1 MFRAV
6 AVVGFRKSGKT
17 TVVEGLVR
25 ELVRRGYRVG
35 TIKHIREK
43 EFSIDAPG
51 KDTWRH
57 AQAGASVIVSLAPR
71 ETATIMKHPI
81 KPEDVTSA
89 FQWLDFLILEGFRK
103 SKGIA
108 KIATPRTAEEAAKL
122 LDKFTIACVGYGR
135 RGLPVLKLDQVKEL
149 ADIVEEKALPVLPRL
164 DCRRCGYPSCEE
176 FALAVLQGK
185 AKVEDCQPMHD
196 LVSLR
201 VDGRVIPLNPFVQD
215 LITGTIR
222 GMLSSLK
229 GAKGK
234 EFEIRVKKHVR

>member
-1 MFRAV
+1 VLRAV

-25 ELVRRGYRVG
+25 ELVKRGYQVG

-57 AQAGASVIVSLAPR
+57 AQAGASVILSLAPR
-71 ETATIMKHPI
+71 EVTTITKRSVKLEEVMS
-81 KPEDVTSA
+81 TL
-89 FQWLDFLILEGFRK
+89 QWLDFIVLEGFRE

-108 KIATPRTAEEAAKL
+108 KIATSRTAEEAAKL
-122 LDKFTIACVGYGR
+122 MDKFTIACVGYGR
-135 RGLPVLKLDQVKEL
+135 RGLPVFKLDQVKEL
-149 ADIVEEKALPVLPRL
+149 ADIVEKKALPMLPGL

-176 FALAVLQGK
+176 FALAVLKGK

-196 LVSLR
+196 LVRLR
-201 VDGRVIPLNPFVQD
+201 VDENVIPLNPFVQD
-215 LITGTIR
+215 LIASTIR

-234 EFEIRVKKHVR
+234 EIELTVKKHAR

>member
-25 ELVRRGYRVG
+25 ELVKRGYRVG

-43 EFSIDAPG
+43 EFSIDVPG

-57 AQAGASVIVSLAPR
+57 AQAGASVTVSLAPR
-71 ETATIMKHPI
+71 EVAT
-81 KPEDVTSA
+81 VTKRSA
-89 FQWLDFLILEGFRK
+89 KIEEVMATLQWLDFIVLEGFRE

-122 LDKFTIACVGYGR
+122 VDKFTIACIGYGSQ
-135 RGLPVLKLDQVKEL
+135 GLPVLKLNQVKEL
-149 ADIVEEKALPVLPRL
+149 ADIVEEKALPVLPGL
-164 DCRRCGYPSCEE
+164 DCRRCGYPNCEE
-176 FALAVLQGK
+176 FELAVLQGK

-196 LVSLR
+196 LVRLR
-201 VDGRVIPLNPFVQD
+201 VDEKVIPLNPFVQD
-215 LITGTIR
+215 LIASTIR

-234 EFEIRVKKHVR
+234 EIELTVKKHAR

>member
-1 MFRAV
+1 MLRAV

-25 ELVRRGYRVG
+25 ELVKRGYQVG

-43 EFSIDAPG
+43 EFSIDTPS

-71 ETATIMKHPI
+71 EIATITKRSVKLEEVM
-81 KPEDVTSA
+81 SA
-89 FQWLDFLILEGFRK
+89 LQWLDFIVLEGFRE

-108 KIATPRTAEEAAKL
+108 KITTPRTAEEAAKL
-122 LDKFTIACVGYGR
+122 VDKFSIACIGYGR

-149 ADIVEEKALPVLPRL
+149 ADIVEEKALPMLPGL

-176 FALAVLQGK
+176 FALAVLQGQ
-185 AKVEDCQPMHD
+185 AKVEDCQPIYD
-196 LVSLR
+196 LVRLR
-201 VDGRVIPLNPFVQD
+201 VDEKVIPLNPFVQD
-215 LITGTIR
+215 MIASTIR

-234 EFEIRVKKHVR
+234 EIELVVRKRAR

>member
-1 MFRAV
+1 MLRAV

-25 ELVRRGYRVG
+25 ELVKRGYRVG

-57 AQAGASVIVSLAPR
+57 AQAGASAIVSLAPR
-71 ETATIMKHPI
+71 ETATVVKRSV
-81 KPEDVTSA
+81 KPEEVMSA
-89 FQWLDFLILEGFRK
+89 LQWLDFIILEGFRE

-122 LDKFTIACVGYGR
+122 VDKFTIACIRYGR

-149 ADIVEEKALPVLPRL
+149 ADIVEEKALSVLPEL

-215 LITGTIR
+215 LIARTIR

-234 EFEIRVKKHVR
+234 EFEIRVKKHAR

>member
-1 MFRAV
+1 VLRAV

-25 ELVRRGYRVG
+25 ELVKRGYRVG

-43 EFSIDAPG
+43 EFSIDVTG

-57 AQAGASVIVSLAPR
+57 AQAGASVTVSLAPR
-71 ETATIMKHPI
+71 EVAT
-81 KPEDVTSA
+81 VTKRSA
-89 FQWLDFLILEGFRK
+89 KIEEVMATLQWLDFIILEGFRR

-108 KIATPRTAEEAAKL
+108 KIATPRTAEETAKL
-122 LDKFTIACVGYGR
+122 VDKFTIACIGYGR

-149 ADIVEEKALPVLPRL
+149 ADIVEEKALPVLPGL

-176 FALAVLQGK
+176 FALAVLKGQ

-196 LVSLR
+196 LVRLR

-215 LITGTIR
+215 MIASTIR

-234 EFEIRVKKHVR
+234 EIELTVKKHAR